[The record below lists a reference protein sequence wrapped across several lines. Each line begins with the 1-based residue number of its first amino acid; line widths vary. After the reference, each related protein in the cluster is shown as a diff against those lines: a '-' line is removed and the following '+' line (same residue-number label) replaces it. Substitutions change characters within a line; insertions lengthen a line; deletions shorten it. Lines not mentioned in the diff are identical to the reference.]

1 MTPPT
6 PDFWTLV
13 DADRKK
19 EMRILYGEL
28 VVLGVSLALVAL
40 RILMGA

>member
-6 PDFWTLV
+6 PDFRTLV